1 MAIPRYSRRFPML
14 IEHPCG
20 LTRCALGAAHVCAS
34 CRLPYCH
41 EHWLRL
47 VIRRDPDGRT
57 GVIEGC
63 VRCLDEMGGRFSRRG
78 RRLLEWQRLG
88 MP

>member
-1 MAIPRYSRRFPML
+1 MYL
-14 IEHPCG
+14 
-20 LTRCALGAAHVCAS
+20 CAG
-34 CRLPYCH
+34 CRLPYCR

-63 VRCLDEMGGRFSRRG
+63 VRCLDEMSACFSRRG

-88 MP
+88 SG